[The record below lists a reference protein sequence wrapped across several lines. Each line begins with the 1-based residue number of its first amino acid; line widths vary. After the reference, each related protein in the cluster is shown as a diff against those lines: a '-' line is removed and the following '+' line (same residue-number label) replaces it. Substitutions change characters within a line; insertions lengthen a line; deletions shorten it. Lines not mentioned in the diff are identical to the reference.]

1 VISRD
6 PGREGLRVEMQ
17 AEAGGNRMGRY
28 LHDIVIAIE
37 SIMANQMRSIL
48 TALGIIFGVAA
59 VITMLAIGKGAQQEI
74 LEQIKMVGVNNII
87 VTPIIEA
94 AEGEGGTDSGGESQ
108 KKKFSPGLSLKDVN
122 AILEVIPT
130 VNTASAEITL
140 NSYVIK
146 EGKRASAK
154 LLGVS
159 NSYFDIFNLP
169 LQEGMFFN
177 DYQEENGI
185 PVCVIGA
192 NIKNKFFSKENP
204 IGKYIK
210 FDKVWLKVIG
220 VLEKNDVSL
229 TRFENI
235 GVNVMNDNIYVPV
248 KTMLLRFQNRAL
260 VGSRVKGSANVM
272 RRGPMIA
279 AFSSNNDSESNNN
292 QLDRIIVQ
300 VKESNE
306 LSPSTDLLARLLLRR
321 HEEVKD
327 FEITVP
333 ELLLKQ
339 EQRTKDIFNIVLG
352 AIASISLLVGGI
364 GIMNIMYATVME
376 RIKEIGTRLAIGA
389 QKRDIV
395 VQFLAEAVLISVI
408 GGLLGVIIG
417 ITASWLVNHFA
428 DIATIV
434 TPISVVISFAVSA
447 SVGVI
452 FGYSPAKRASERDP
466 IESLRYE

>member
-1 VISRD
+1 
-6 PGREGLRVEMQ
+6 
-17 AEAGGNRMGRY
+17 MGRY
-28 LHDIVIAIE
+28 LHDIQIAIE
-37 SIMANQMRSIL
+37 SIMANQLRSIL
-48 TALGIIFGVAA
+48 TALGIIFGVGA
-59 VITMLAIGKGAQQEI
+59 VITMLAIGRGAQAEI
-74 LEQIKMVGVNNII
+74 LEQIKMVGVNNIMI
-87 VTPIIEA
+87 SPVFEQV
-94 AEGEGGTDSGGESQ
+94 EGDGSDEGGEKQ
-108 KKKFSPGLSLKDVN
+108 ARKFSPGLTLKDLE
-122 AILEVIPT
+122 AIREVVPT
-130 VNTASAEITL
+130 VNMLSAEIEL
-140 NSYVIK
+140 NSYVVQG
-146 EGKRASAK
+146 GKRASAK
-154 LLGVS
+154 LLGV
-159 NSYFDIFNLP
+159 NNEYFEIFNLP
-169 LQEGMFFN
+169 LFEGSFFN
-177 DYQEENGI
+177 EYQEDNGI

-210 FDKVWLKVIG
+210 FDKVWLKVVG
-220 VLEKNDVSL
+220 VLDKNEVDL

-248 KTMLLRFQNRAL
+248 KTMLMRYQNRAL
-260 VGSRVKGSANVM
+260 VASRIKGSEGARVFGYGFSFSFGGGQNNS
-272 RRGPMIA
+272 
-279 AFSSNNDSESNNN
+279 SSNYH

-300 VKESNE
+300 VNESNE

-364 GIMNIMYATVME
+364 GIMNIMFASVME

-395 VQFLAEAVLISVI
+395 VQFLSEAVLISVI
-408 GGLLGVIIG
+408 GGLTGVILG
-417 ITASWLVNHFA
+417 IVASFLITKFA
-428 DIATIV
+428 DIKTEV
-434 TPISVVISFAVSA
+434 TTVSVIISFAVSA

>member
-1 VISRD
+1 
-6 PGREGLRVEMQ
+6 
-17 AEAGGNRMGRY
+17 MGRY

-37 SIMANQMRSIL
+37 SILANQLRSLL

-94 AEGEGGTDSGGESQ
+94 SSGEDSEASGETQ
-108 KKKFSPGLSLKDVN
+108 KKKFSPGLTMQDVE

-130 VNTASAEITL
+130 VRTASPEITL
-140 NSYVIK
+140 NSNVIK

-159 NSYFDIFNLP
+159 TTYFEIFNLP
-169 LQEGMFFN
+169 IEEGTFFN
-177 DYQEENGI
+177 EYQEENGI

-192 NIKNKFFSKENP
+192 NIKNKFFSKENA

-220 VLEKNDVSL
+220 VLEKDEVTL

-248 KTMLLRFQNRAL
+248 KTMLMRYQNRAL
-260 VGSRVKGSANVM
+260 VGTRIKGSTNVW
-272 RRGPMIA
+272 RRGPMIT
-279 AFSSNNDSESNNN
+279 AFGSANDSESNYN

-300 VKESNE
+300 VNESSE

-364 GIMNIMYATVME
+364 GIMNIMFASVME

-395 VQFLAEAVLISVI
+395 VQFLAEAVLISVS
-408 GGLLGVIIG
+408 GGLVGVIIG
-417 ITASWLVNHFA
+417 VLASWLITNFA

-434 TPISVVISFAVSA
+434 TPISVIISFAVSA

>member
-1 VISRD
+1 M
-6 PGREGLRVEMQ
+6 E
-17 AEAGGNRMGRY
+17 RY
-28 LHDIVIAIE
+28 FHDIVIAIE

-59 VITMLAIGKGAQQEI
+59 VITMLAIGKGEQQEI

-94 AEGEGGTDSGGESQ
+94 ADGENGDNSGGESQ
-108 KKKFSPGLSLKDVN
+108 KKKFSPGLTIEDVE
-122 AILEVIPT
+122 AIMEVIPT
-130 VNTASAEITL
+130 VNTASPEITI

-159 NSYFDIFNLP
+159 NAYYSIFNLP
-169 LQEGMFFN
+169 LQEGSFFN
-177 DYQEENGI
+177 EYQEENGI

-210 FDKVWLKVIG
+210 FDKVWLKVVG

-248 KTMLLRFQNRAL
+248 QTMLLRFQNRAL
-260 VGSRVKGSANVM
+260 VGSRIKGSSSIVIM
-272 RRGPMIA
+272 GHMA
-279 AFSSNNDSESNNN
+279 ASFSSNNDSESNFN

-300 VKESNE
+300 VNESNE
-306 LSPSTDLLARLLLRR
+306 LSPSTDLMARLLLRR
-321 HEEVKD
+321 HQEVKD

-364 GIMNIMYATVME
+364 GIMNIMFASVME

-389 QKRDIV
+389 QKKDIV

-408 GGLLGVIIG
+408 GGVIGVIIG
-417 ITASWLVNHFA
+417 ITASWLVNRFA

-434 TPISVVISFAVSA
+434 TPISVFISFAVSA
-447 SVGVI
+447 TVGVV

>member
-1 VISRD
+1 MSR
-6 PGREGLRVEMQ
+6 
-17 AEAGGNRMGRY
+17 Y
-28 LHDIVIAIE
+28 FHDILIAIE

-59 VITMLAIGKGAQQEI
+59 VITMLAIGRGAQQEI
-74 LEQIKMVGVNNII
+74 LDQIKMVGVNNIMI
-87 VTPIIEA
+87 TPIVEPSNGDDSDA
-94 AEGEGGTDSGGESQ
+94 NGENKQS
-108 KKKFSPGLSLKDVN
+108 KKFSPGLTLEDMH
-122 AILEVIPT
+122 AIQEVLPT
-130 VNTASAEITL
+130 VSKAASEIIL
-140 NSYVIK
+140 NSYVIQG
-146 EGKRASAK
+146 GKRATAK

-159 NSYFDIFNLP
+159 NEYFDIFNLP
-169 LQEGMFFN
+169 LHEGTFFN

-210 FDKVWLKVIG
+210 FDKVWLKVVG
-220 VLEKNDVSL
+220 VLERNDVSL

-235 GVNVMNDNIYVPV
+235 GVNVMNDNVYVPV
-248 KTMLLRFQNRAL
+248 KTMLMRYQNRSL
-260 VGSRVKGSANVM
+260 VASRIKGSEGSISFM
-272 RRGPMIA
+272 GRGI
-279 AFSSNNDSESNNN
+279 AFSFSPSQNSSSNYH

-300 VKESNE
+300 VNESPE
-306 LSPSTDLLARLLLRR
+306 LSPSTELLARLMLRR

-339 EQRTKDIFNIVLG
+339 EQRTKDVFNIVLG

-364 GIMNIMYATVME
+364 GIMNIMFASVME

-417 ITASWLVNHFA
+417 IVSSFLITKFA
-428 DIATIV
+428 DILTVV
-434 TPISVVISFAVSA
+434 TPMSVVISFVVSA

>member
-1 VISRD
+1 
-6 PGREGLRVEMQ
+6 
-17 AEAGGNRMGRY
+17 
-28 LHDIVIAIE
+28 
-37 SIMANQMRSIL
+37 
-48 TALGIIFGVAA
+48 
-59 VITMLAIGKGAQQEI
+59 
-74 LEQIKMVGVNNII
+74 
-87 VTPIIEA
+87 
-94 AEGEGGTDSGGESQ
+94 
-108 KKKFSPGLSLKDVN
+108 
-122 AILEVIPT
+122 
-130 VNTASAEITL
+130 
-140 NSYVIK
+140 
-146 EGKRASAK
+146 
-154 LLGVS
+154 
-159 NSYFDIFNLP
+159 
-169 LQEGMFFN
+169 
-177 DYQEENGI
+177 
-185 PVCVIGA
+185 VIGA

-210 FDKVWLKVIG
+210 FDKVWLKVVG
-220 VLEKNDVSL
+220 VLDKNDVDL

-248 KTMLLRFQNRAL
+248 KTMLMRFQNRAL
-260 VGSRVKGSANVM
+260 VASRIKGSSGM
-272 RRGPMIA
+272 IFGPGFAMSFNA
-279 AFSSNNDSESNNN
+279 GQNSQSNYH

-300 VKESNE
+300 VNESDE
-306 LSPSTDLLARLLLRR
+306 LPASTDLMARLLLRR

-364 GIMNIMYATVME
+364 GIMNIMFASVME

-389 QKRDIV
+389 QKMDIV

-408 GGLLGVIIG
+408 GGVLGVIIG
-417 ITASWLVNHFA
+417 IVSSWLITKFA

-434 TPISVVISFAVSA
+434 TPISVVISFVVSA

>member
-1 VISRD
+1 MI
-6 PGREGLRVEMQ
+6 
-17 AEAGGNRMGRY
+17 GRY
-28 LHDIVIAIE
+28 LHDILIAIE
-37 SIMANQMRSIL
+37 SIMSNKMRSIL

-59 VITMLAIGKGAQQEI
+59 VITMLAIGRGAQQEI
-74 LEQIKMVGVNNII
+74 LDQIKMVGVNNIMI
-87 VTPIIEA
+87 TPIVEPA
-94 AEGEGGTDSGGESQ
+94 TGDDSESSGENKQ
-108 KKKFSPGLSLKDVN
+108 KQKFSPGLSLKDVE
-122 AILEVIPT
+122 AIEAVLPT
-130 VNTASAEITL
+130 VKMASPEVML

-146 EGKRASAK
+146 GGKRATAK

-159 NSYFDIFNLP
+159 NEYFEIFNLP
-169 LQEGMFFN
+169 LREGSFFN
-177 DYQEENGI
+177 EFQEENGI

-192 NIKNKFFSKENP
+192 NIKNKFFSKENA

-210 FDKVWLKVIG
+210 FDMVWLKVVG
-220 VLEKNDVSL
+220 VLEKNEVSL

-248 KTMLLRFQNRAL
+248 KTMLLRYQNRAL
-260 VGSRVKGSANVM
+260 VASRIQGTQEVNISG
-272 RRGPMIA
+272 GPFHHMAI
-279 AFSSNNDSESNNN
+279 SVSPTQNTSTNYH

-300 VKESNE
+300 VNESSE
-306 LSPSTDLLARLLLRR
+306 LSPSTEMLARLMLRR

-364 GIMNIMYATVME
+364 GIMNIMFASVME

-389 QKRDIV
+389 KKMDIV
-395 VQFLAEAVLISVI
+395 VQFLAEAVLISVA

-417 ITASWLVNHFA
+417 IVSSFLITKFA
-428 DIATIV
+428 NILTVV
-434 TPISVVISFAVSA
+434 TPISVVISFVVSA

-452 FGYSPAKRASERDP
+452 FGYSPAKRASGKDP

>member
-1 VISRD
+1 
-6 PGREGLRVEMQ
+6 
-17 AEAGGNRMGRY
+17 MGRY
-28 LHDIVIAIE
+28 LHDIQIAIE

-48 TALGIIFGVAA
+48 TALGIIFGVGA
-59 VITMLAIGKGAQQEI
+59 VITMLAIGRGAQKEI
-74 LEQIKMVGVNNII
+74 LEQIKMVGVNNIMI
-87 VTPIIEA
+87 SPVFELS
-94 AEGEGGTDSGGESQ
+94 EGDGSNEGGEKQ
-108 KKKFSPGLSLKDVN
+108 ARKFSPGLTLKDLDAVR
-122 AILEVIPT
+122 EVVPT
-130 VNTASAEITL
+130 VHMLSAEIEL
-140 NSYVIK
+140 NSYVVQG
-146 EGKRASAK
+146 GKRASAK

-159 NSYFDIFNLP
+159 NEYFEIFNLP
-169 LQEGMFFN
+169 LHEGSFFN
-177 DYQEENGI
+177 SYQAENGI

-210 FDKVWLKVIG
+210 FDKVWLKVVG
-220 VLEKNDVSL
+220 VLDKNDVDL

-248 KTMLLRFQNRAL
+248 KTMLMRYQNRAL
-260 VGSRVKGSANVM
+260 VASRIKGSEGGVM
-272 RRGPMIA
+272 MGMGF
-279 AFSSNNDSESNNN
+279 AFSFGGGESNSSTNYH

-300 VKESNE
+300 VNESSE
-306 LSPSTDLLARLLLRR
+306 LSPSTDLLARLLIRR

-364 GIMNIMYATVME
+364 GIMNIMFASVME

-408 GGLLGVIIG
+408 GGLVGVIIG
-417 ITASWLVNHFA
+417 IVSSFLITKFA
-428 DIATIV
+428 DIQTEV
-434 TPISVVISFAVSA
+434 TPMSVIISFAVSA

-466 IESLRYE
+466 IESLRHE

>member
-1 VISRD
+1 
-6 PGREGLRVEMQ
+6 
-17 AEAGGNRMGRY
+17 MGRY
-28 LHDIVIAIE
+28 LHDIQIAIE

-59 VITMLAIGKGAQQEI
+59 VITMLAIGRGAQQEI
-74 LEQIKMVGVNNII
+74 LDQIKMVGVNNIMI
-87 VTPIIEA
+87 TPVFEGA
-94 AEGEGGTDSGGESQ
+94 EGNGSEGEGENKQ
-108 KKKFSPGLSLKDVN
+108 ARKFSPGLTLEDLQ
-122 AILEVIPT
+122 AIKEVVPT
-130 VNTASAEITL
+130 VNMVSAEIEL
-140 NSYVIK
+140 NSYVIQG
-146 EGKRASAK
+146 GKRASAK

-159 NSYFDIFNLP
+159 NEYFEIFNLP
-169 LQEGMFFN
+169 LHEGSFFN
-177 DYQEENGI
+177 DFQEENGI

-210 FDKVWLKVIG
+210 FDKVWLKIVG
-220 VLEKNDVSL
+220 VLDKNEVDL

-248 KTMLLRFQNRAL
+248 KTMLLRYQNRAL
-260 VGSRVKGSANVM
+260 VASRIKGSKGMVFGFGFAF
-272 RRGPMIA
+272 G
-279 AFSSNNDSESNNN
+279 FSSGGDNSNSNYH

-300 VKESNE
+300 VNESNE
-306 LSPSTDLLARLLLRR
+306 LSPSTDLLSRLILRR

-364 GIMNIMYATVME
+364 GIMNIMFASVME

-389 QKRDIV
+389 QKKDIV

-408 GGLLGVIIG
+408 GGLVGVIIG
-417 ITASWLVNHFA
+417 IVSSFLITEFA
-428 DIATIV
+428 DIKTEV
-434 TPISVVISFAVSA
+434 TPMSVIISFAVSA

-466 IESLRYE
+466 IESLRHE